1 MNDELK
7 HKKHSIY
14 GQLMQE
20 KKLMQAWEKVKAN
33 KGAGGI
39 DNITIEEYTKHEK
52 ENTLQLAKVMQAR
65 EYEATAVKRVYIPK
79 KNGDKRPLGI
89 PVLNDRIIQQAVKNA
104 IEPFFEKEVFHKW
117 SCGYRPDRGIERVM
131 QIILWNIEIGYN
143 HIYDC
148 DIKGFFDNI
157 PHKKL
162 MKVINKYIS
171 DGSVLKLIWKWL
183 KAGYMEEGKFYE
195 TNSGTPQGGV
205 ISPILANIYLNELD
219 WELEK
224 EGIHF
229 VRYCDDFL
237 LFAKTEEEIRRAG
250 EIAKRVIEDLGLEV
264 AINKTKFVDF
274 NKDNFKFVGFEFHHW
289 RENKKGEKY
298 YFIKPDEKSLKDFK
312 RKIKLKTQK
321 TITLSKEEWIE
332 RVNPI
337 IRGKVN
343 YYLNIYKAVKKNESY
358 GQKSHCNLNCFS
370 KELHNI
376 DMYTRQR
383 LRLCMQHKHPNMKK
397 AWKMCTKWNVEY
409 FCQIGLVSS
418 NWLYYNKMYGYTIE
432 QYIER
437 QTSKNKVKKMKYIE
451 KLKAKGIEY
460 YNEIRLNKMRNAGA
474 IA

>member
-1 MNDELK
+1 MNEAVK
-7 HKKHSIY
+7 HKIHSIY

-20 KKLMQAWEKVKAN
+20 KKLMQAWSKVKAN

-39 DNITIEEYTKHEK
+39 DNITIEEFAKHEE
-52 ENTLQLAKVMQAR
+52 ENVIALAKTMQER
-65 EYEATAVKRVYIPK
+65 TYNPTAVRRVYIPK

-117 SCGYRPDRGIERVM
+117 SCGYRPNVGIERVM
-131 QIILWNIEIGYN
+131 QIILWNIETGYN

-148 DIKGFFDNI
+148 DIRGFFDNI

-162 MKVINKYIS
+162 MKVLNKYIA
-171 DGSVLKLIWKWL
+171 DGTVLDITWKWL
-183 KAGYMEEGKFYE
+183 KAGYMEEGKYYE
-195 TNSGTPQGGV
+195 TTSGTPQGGV

-237 LFAKTEEEIRRAG
+237 LFAKTEEEIKRAG
-250 EIAKRVIEDLGLEV
+250 EIAKRVIESLGLEV

-274 NKDNFKFVGFEFHHW
+274 NKDNFKFVGFEFNHW
-289 RENKKGEKY
+289 RSSKKGEQY
-298 YFIKPDEKSLKDFK
+298 YFVVPEEKSIKDFK
-312 RKIKLKTQK
+312 RKIKLQTQK
-321 TITLSKEEWIE
+321 TLTLNKEEWLD

-337 IRGKVN
+337 IRGKTN
-343 YYLNIYKAVKKNESY
+343 YYLNIYNAIKENEKY
-358 GQKSHCNLNCFS
+358 GQKSHCKINCFS
-370 KELHNI
+370 RELHKI

-383 LRLCMQHKHPNMKK
+383 LRICMQHKHPNMKK
-397 AWKMCTKWNVEY
+397 AWLMISRWNVEY
-409 FCQIGLVSS
+409 FCKIGLIAS
-418 NWLYYNKMYGYTIE
+418 NWLYYNKIYGYTIE
-432 QYIER
+432 QYIEK
-437 QTSKNKVKKMKYIE
+437 QTSKNKEKREKHIEKMKE
-451 KLKAKGIEY
+451 KGLEY
-460 YNEIRLNKMRNAGA
+460 YDKIRINKMRSAGV

>member
-1 MNDELK
+1 MNEELK

-20 KKLMQAWEKVKAN
+20 KKLMQAWSKVKAS

-39 DNITIEEYTKHEK
+39 DNITIEEYIKHEQ
-52 ENTLQLAKVMQAR
+52 ENTLALAKVMQAR
-65 EYEATAVKRVYIPK
+65 EYKPTAVKRVYIPK

-104 IEPFFEKEVFHKW
+104 IEPFFEEEIFHKW
-117 SCGYRPDRGIERVM
+117 SCGYRPNVGIERVM
-131 QIILWNIEIGYN
+131 QIILWNIETGHN

-162 MKVINKYIS
+162 MKVLNKYIA
-171 DGSVLKLIWKWL
+171 DGTVLDIVWKWL
-183 KAGYMEEGKFYE
+183 KAGYMEEGKYYE
-195 TNSGTPQGGV
+195 TTSGTPQGGV

-237 LFAKTEEEIRRAG
+237 LFAKTENEIRKAG
-250 EIAKRVIEDLGLEV
+250 EIAKRVIESLGLEV

-274 NKDNFKFVGFEFHHW
+274 NKDNFKFVGFEFNHW
-289 RENKKGEKY
+289 RESKKGEKY
-298 YFIKPDEKSLKDFK
+298 YFVKPEEKSLKDFK
-312 RKIKLKTQK
+312 RKIKQKTQK
-321 TITLSKEEWIE
+321 TLTLSKEEWIE

-337 IRGKVN
+337 IRGKIN
-343 YYLNIYKAVKKNESY
+343 YYLNIFNAIKKNEEY
-358 GQKSHCNLNCFS
+358 GQKSHCKMNLIS
-370 KELHNI
+370 KELHSI

-383 LRLCMQHKHPNMKK
+383 LRICMQHKHPNMKK
-397 AWKMCTKWNVEY
+397 AWLMTSRWNIEF
-409 FCQIGLVSS
+409 FCNIGLISS
-418 NWLYYNKMYGYTIE
+418 NWLYYNKIYGYTIE
-432 QYIER
+432 QYIEK
-437 QTSKNKVKKMKYIE
+437 QTGHIRKKKERYIE
-451 KLKAKGIEY
+451 KMKAKGIKY
-460 YNEIRLNKMRNAGA
+460 YDKIRINKMRSAGV